1 MFKFRVFI
9 TAFLL
14 LAALFSLQSNAVQ
27 VSQNLN
33 PAVSSHILFT
43 DAIDITKT
51 KPTKKSSDAP
61 AHKKTQHTDFDS
73 HQPRLTASNTS
84 LFLHTVQSEPEYD
97 VVFEFFA
104 QHLVRQIFL
113 RPQAVNA
120 IQPWYTLVHNSKKSR
135 LSGWKDANLLYKAV
149 TTYHA

>member
-43 DAIDITKT
+43 DSIDITKT
-51 KPTKKSSDAP
+51 KPTKKSLDAP
-61 AHKKTQHTDFDS
+61 AHKKHNIPILTHISQGLQQVMRHFFCTQFKVS
-73 HQPRLTASNTS
+73 QNTM
-84 LFLHTVQSEPEYD
+84 LFLS
-97 VVFEFFA
+97 
-104 QHLVRQIFL
+104 FL
-113 RPQAVNA
+113 RS
-120 IQPWYTLVHNSKKSR
+120 TLLGKYFYALKQ
-135 LSGWKDANLLYKAV
+135 
-149 TTYHA
+149 